1 MSERDD
7 ILRELQ
13 QVADQGLEDSLTET
27 GRTLFDAAVRDGLI
41 KELPLLSPV
50 GSSATTRLQ
59 ENFPEVEPAVG
70 MPTNPVDAQAW
81 IDQLTSDP
89 MLRPRTDGQG
99 FGAKYS
105 GAKITED
112 RYGQPVVE
120 TGSGEKRYLNR
131 AGLSVGDIPRAVDAT
146 LGVVKEVA
154 PYLTGGPIQGMVR
167 SAAYQ
172 GGVGLATEGLKQ
184 GEKAILG
191 EDVDVYQIGKT
202 PMFAIAGDILG
213 RGAFKLA
220 SKVYSS
226 VVGRQAANIIDETT
240 GQIKPEAVNKMRSIV
255 TAEEADDLA
264 FMALMDEVEAGSLTP
279 EQMLKFSSSMD
290 KWVESGQA
298 TAAQIE
304 RYNLFNRLGIQP
316 TRAQITRTA
325 SDFQKQQEL
334 SKTSGKVLSAL
345 EQQQVQLGKSFEA
358 VETGTGGVIRSESA
372 PIQQAVIDKA
382 TRLDTEINVLY
393 KSADEAAG
401 GAKKAVDIAD
411 YLNKLGTLK
420 GLNQRSGGTYKAL
433 LAQVE
438 DMGFKIVKGKVV
450 INGPALVSAKQAEQ
464 LRQGTNSLHAG
475 ANPIAKGMIRE
486 SKEVLDLGV
495 ARSLGRDAY
504 KTARAAYASFRQGL
518 NPEQLS
524 KFSRNNKSLIRDLLE
539 EKIPGERVFD
549 RVIAGVGYTA
559 KDLRALKNYVVGSGD
574 NVSSA
579 GAQAWADLRAE
590 TINYMRKAA
599 FGGPKGE
606 LGSQTLT
613 RTRLQRAI
621 DKIGMEKLKI
631 IFNAEEIKF
640 IDDMLRLSSAIEP
653 VGGTALGL
661 GPSGQVAEKI
671 AAAISAATGGVS
683 TLLVNFARSFGNVGL
698 RTMAESRALTP
709 LATIATPTARELSR
723 QAAIAARLSP
733 ETIGRAGATSAGAA
747 VSVNEELR

>member
-1 MSERDD
+1 M
-7 ILRELQ
+7 
-13 QVADQGLEDSLTET
+13 
-27 GRTLFDAAVRDGLI
+27 
-41 KELPLLSPV
+41 
-50 GSSATTRLQ
+50 GS
-59 ENFPEVEPAVG
+59 
-70 MPTNPVDAQAW
+70 
-81 IDQLTSDP
+81 
-89 MLRPRTDGQG
+89 
-99 FGAKYS
+99 
-105 GAKITED
+105 
-112 RYGQPVVE
+112 
-120 TGSGEKRYLNR
+120 
-131 AGLSVGDIPRAVDAT
+131 
-146 LGVVKEVA
+146 
-154 PYLTGGPIQGMVR
+154 
-167 SAAYQ
+167 
-172 GGVGLATEGLKQ
+172 
-184 GEKAILG
+184 
-191 EDVDVYQIGKT
+191 
-202 PMFAIAGDILG
+202 
-213 RGAFKLA
+213 
-220 SKVYSS
+220 
-226 VVGRQAANIIDETT
+226 
-240 GQIKPEAVNKMRSIV
+240 
-255 TAEEADDLA
+255 
-264 FMALMDEVEAGSLTP
+264 
-279 EQMLKFSSSMD
+279 
-290 KWVESGQA
+290 
-298 TAAQIE
+298 
-304 RYNLFNRLGIQP
+304 
-316 TRAQITRTA
+316 
-325 SDFQKQQEL
+325 
-334 SKTSGKVLSAL
+334 
-345 EQQQVQLGKSFEA
+345 
-358 VETGTGGVIRSESA
+358 
-372 PIQQAVIDKA
+372 
-382 TRLDTEINVLY
+382 
-393 KSADEAAG
+393 
-401 GAKKAVDIAD
+401 
-411 YLNKLGTLK
+411 
-420 GLNQRSGGTYKAL
+420 
-433 LAQVE
+433 
-438 DMGFKIVKGKVV
+438 KIVKGKVV
-450 INGPALVSAKQAEQ
+450 INGPAKVSAKQAEE
-464 LRQGTNSLHAG
+464 LRQGINSLYAG

-486 SKEVLDLGV
+486 SKEALDLGV